1 VLASRIGVP
10 LAQIELVEG
19 DTGRVPYGT
28 GTFGSRSMVIAGSA
42 IAMAADKVI
51 AKAKRMAAHMLEA
64 DTADVEHR
72 VVDGAGEFRVAGTDR
87 RVGWAEV
94 ARAATY
100 AHNLPPGMEP
110 VLHENAFFDPTNL
123 TWSNG
128 AQTCEVEIDPATGVT
143 RIVSYVGVDD
153 IGTVINPMVVE
164 GQVHGAI
171 AQGVG
176 QAMFEAAVYD
186 RESGQIHSGSFMDYP
201 MPRAD
206 TLPAFVSETDESQ
219 PCTHNP
225 LGAKGCGES
234 GTIGAPAAITSA
246 MRDALAPLGVKGL
259 EMPFTAEKVWR
270 AIQKARAA

>member
-1 VLASRIGVP
+1 M
-10 LAQIELVEG
+10 IELVEG

-42 IAMAADKVI
+42 IVMAADKII
-51 AKAKRMAAHMLEA
+51 AKARRAAAHLLEA
-64 DTADVEHR
+64 AENDVEHR
-72 VVDGAGEFRVAGTDR
+72 VVDGRGEFRVAGTDR
-87 RVGWAEV
+87 RLTWAEV
-94 ARAATY
+94 ARAVTY

-110 VLHENAFFDPTNL
+110 VLHENAFFDPVNL

-128 AQTCEVEIDPATGVT
+128 AQACEVEIDPETGVT
-143 RIVSYVGVDD
+143 RLVAYVCVDD

-164 GQVHGAI
+164 GQVHGAA
-171 AQGVG
+171 AQGIG
-176 QAMFEAAVYD
+176 QAMFEGTHYD
-186 RESGQIHSGSFMDYP
+186 RITGQLFTASFMDYA

-206 TLPAFVSETDESQ
+206 NTPAFVSETDETQ

-246 MRDALAPLGVKGL
+246 MHDALRPLGAAGIA
-259 EMPFTAEKVWR
+259 MPFTQGKVWK
-270 AIQKARAA
+270 AIRDAQRPG